1 MACTRR
7 ASSGRKATNA
17 SEAAHRRAA
26 PQAPRVR
33 HRPPHPAPAALP
45 APPSPAACI
54 PRCGAPATHPP
65 THLHVQ
71 RLCRFVQIQQPP
83 LRLIHQADEL
93 SGEQAQAGVVTAAC
107 TRVGRCSRGTVGSR
121 CCPTGCTRHGRLAA
135 GSAAPEHSSSGW
147 CTRHA
152 SMVPNQAWL
161 WEPRDSPEGRRM
173 RGGPTHQPWRG
184 GAGVRSG
191 MLLGQT
197 AGSTSGR
204 CTCGHG
210 RPSTP
215 SGS

>member
-135 GSAAPEHSSSGW
+135 GSAYPYSLRFKNLPIKALLLVRLIAIGNESEHTQEAVARS
-147 CTRHA
+147 
-152 SMVPNQAWL
+152 L
-161 WEPRDSPEGRRM
+161 SP
-173 RGGPTHQPWRG
+173 
-184 GAGVRSG
+184 
-191 MLLGQT
+191 
-197 AGSTSGR
+197 
-204 CTCGHG
+204 
-210 RPSTP
+210 
-215 SGS
+215 